1 MEPIRLPKLGPSM
14 KEGLIV
20 EWLVKEGDRI
30 TKGQPILQLET
41 DKAVGEFESP
51 VEGVVLQISKPAGS
65 KVAVGETLA
74 VVE

>member
-65 KVAVGETLA
+65 KVVVGETLA